1 MQHFSQKYLVD
12 ENGKQIAVVLDIADY
27 KKLLEELEELEALRA
42 YDQAKASE
50 DEIIPF
56 DQAINEIELERQ

>member
-27 KKLLEELEELEALRA
+27 KKLLEELEELEALLA